1 MKNQDKKVLSQE
13 QLDSFR
19 RNGYLVIEGVLGDSD
34 LQPLEQE
41 YAALL
46 DEEARRLHERGRID
60 STYAEYDFAGRFARI
75 VAQDP
80 ECIDRM
86 NISLPLVN
94 GEIDAERYQAHT
106 GPAVFELLRNPK
118 VLDVVEAVIGP
129 EIASSPVQQMRIK
142 PPLAQLVHENV
153 AHSGVGNTTWHQDTV
168 AVLDEADDTEQLTV
182 WIAVTD
188 ADEENGCLVSIA
200 GSHLEGAHRHVPGD
214 IPREPTVPAD
224 IIAGREGEALPVGRG
239 GVIIFHKQNIHCSK
253 PNRSNRLRWSLDLRY
268 HPVGQ
273 ASGRP
278 AFPGFVARSRA
289 KPESELRD
297 PALWNQMWQDARMRI
312 IRSEYQGPIFKDWN
326 APE

>member
-1 MKNQDKKVLSQE
+1 MLTAD

-19 RNGYLVIEGVLGDSD
+19 RDGFLVVERVLDDSD
-34 LQPLEQE
+34 LEPLQIE

-46 DEEARRLHERGRID
+46 DEIAQELHRRGEID
-60 STYAEYDFAGRFARI
+60 SVFDDLDFAQRFAKV
-75 VAQDP
+75 VAQYP

-94 GEIDAERYQAHT
+94 GEIDAERYRAHT
-106 GPAVFELLRNPK
+106 GPAVFWLLRNPK
-118 VLDVVEAVIGP
+118 VLDVVESVIGP

-142 PPLAQLVHENV
+142 PPLAELVQDNIS
-153 AHSGVGNTTWHQDTV
+153 HSGVGNTTWHQDTV
-168 AVLDEADDTEQLTV
+168 AVLPEAEETEQVTV

-188 ADEENGCLVSIA
+188 ADEENGCLVSIP
-200 GSHLEGAHRHVPGD
+200 GSHLEGAHDHVPGA

-224 IIAGREGEALPVGRG
+224 IIAGRSGRPLPVGRG
-239 GVIIFHKQNIHCSK
+239 GIVIFHKHNIHCSR

-278 AFPGFVARSRA
+278 AFPGFVARSRSNPA
-289 KPESELRD
+289 SELVD
-297 PALWNQMWQDARMRI
+297 PELWSRMWQDARRRI
-312 IRSEYQGPIFKDWN
+312 ISGEYRGPVFQDWRTG
-326 APE
+326 AD